1 MDNEAITKNDL
12 RAILDQLGMPFTPLD
27 YYPIGAYFETS
38 DSTFDPNTV
47 WGGTWVLETSGYV
60 HVSGDASGTSSPSYP
75 VSKANNNS
83 GAGASDGGSSTVT
96 LTAEQ
101 SGVPAHAHGWQAA
114 MALFGIKA
122 NTKENLNP
130 QFALVSQSRTSGGY
144 FSDRM
149 KDGYG
154 TATANNAT
162 KNATS
167 AHNNMQPYIN
177 VYRWHRTA

>member
-12 RAILDQLGMPFTPLD
+12 RAILQELGMPFAPLD

-83 GAGASDGGSSTVT
+83 GAGVSDGGASTVT
-96 LTAEQ
+96 LTTNEI
-101 SGVPAHAHGWQAA
+101 PAHKHNVRMYHDQIGFSQV
-114 MALFGIKA
+114 IPA
-122 NTKENLNP
+122 NSSY
-130 QFALVSQSRTSGGY
+130 LVFTTGVKWTDSQMTNRNITTNFICDNTGSGQ
-144 FSDRM
+144 
-149 KDGYG
+149 
-154 TATANNAT
+154 
-162 KNATS
+162 